1 MKFICRKLAYPS
13 YTDAIILFICFTFW
27 GLFSFL
33 AIDLYQEDEVGHYL
47 IAKYSWQHPL
57 LFLDIWGRPLVTLLF
72 SIPAQVSL
80 GLTRFLSS
88 LISLIVVYLTVYL
101 AQIVLKKNEVKFVIT
116 FLIFQP
122 FYFLLS
128 FGILTEL
135 IFSLVFILWLIFVYK
150 KRYTL
155 ATLFIALTPLA
166 RPEGFFF
173 IILWAFIILFNS
185 NLLVRVRIFLIVM
198 SGIVVIL
205 WNIAGFLVSSDLL
218 WLLHSFPWGGQQTY
232 YGSGSPFYYILLLP
246 IITGIG
252 TFPFFVYGLFHMIR
266 SNKFLLPG
274 IFFFF
279 LSLHTVLWTF
289 GLFSSAGFLR
299 YFVSISP
306 VIAIIGVVGY
316 KGIIDIINS
325 KAENATLC

>member
-88 LISLIVVYLTVYL
+88 LISLIVVYLTTYL
-101 AQIVLKKNEVKFVIT
+101 AQIVLKKNEVRLVIP
-116 FLIFQP
+116 FLVFQP

-135 IFSLVFILWLIFVYK
+135 IFSLIFILWLIFVYK

-155 ATLFIALTPLA
+155 ATLFIALTP
-166 RPEGFFF
+166 
-173 IILWAFIILFNS
+173 
-185 NLLVRVRIFLIVM
+185 
-198 SGIVVIL
+198 
-205 WNIAGFLVSSDLL
+205 
-218 WLLHSFPWGGQQTY
+218 
-232 YGSGSPFYYILLLP
+232 
-246 IITGIG
+246 
-252 TFPFFVYGLFHMIR
+252 
-266 SNKFLLPG
+266 
-274 IFFFF
+274 
-279 LSLHTVLWTF
+279 
-289 GLFSSAGFLR
+289 
-299 YFVSISP
+299 
-306 VIAIIGVVGY
+306 
-316 KGIIDIINS
+316 
-325 KAENATLC
+325 

>member
-1 MKFICRKLAYPS
+1 MRHFYQKLAYPS
-13 YTDAIILFICFTFW
+13 YTDAIILFICFIIW

-33 AIDLYQEDEVGHYL
+33 AIDLYQEDDVLHYL
-47 IAKYSWQHPL
+47 IAKYSWKHPL

-88 LISLIVVYLTVYL
+88 LISLIVVYLTTYL
-101 AQIVLKKNEVKFVIT
+101 AQIVLKKNEVRLVIP
-116 FLIFQP
+116 FLVFQP

-128 FGILTEL
+128 FSILTEL
-135 IFSLVFILWLIFVYK
+135 IFSLIFILWLIFVYK

-173 IILWAFIILFNS
+173 IILWAFIILFSS
-185 NLLVRVRIFLIVM
+185 NLLVFARIFLIVM

-205 WNIAGFLVSSDLL
+205 WNTAGFLISSDPL
-218 WLLHSFPWGGQQTY
+218 WLLHSFPWGGQQAY
-232 YGSGSPFYYILLLP
+232 YGSGSAFYYILLLP

-252 TFPFFVYGLFHMIR
+252 AFPFFMYGLFHLIR
-266 SNKFLLPG
+266 SKKFLLPG
-274 IFFFF
+274 IFIFF
-279 LSLHTVLWTF
+279 LLLHTMLWTF
-289 GLFSSAGFLR
+289 GLFRSAGFLR
-299 YFVSISP
+299 YFVCISP
-306 VIAIIGVVGY
+306 AIAIICVVGY
-316 KGIIDIINS
+316 KRIIDVINL
-325 KAENATLC
+325 KVKNATLC